1 MNEKKNDVWYKLRF
15 TIGGL
20 YLVLVFWWIAWS
32 SLIAWSFM
40 ENTNSAAF
48 EILEA
53 LVYLGF
59 FIWILSF
66 YKREYQSI
74 FLKHSCSKCKNSFS
88 IGREL
93 FHQFCIFRWLRQL
106 FSSVTSGQLYSC
118 CRKGFVLYNFLW
130 K

>member
-66 YKREYQSI
+66 YKREYQSTR
-74 FLKHSCSKCKNSFS
+74 LNLSSSRRQDKNQTKA
-88 IGREL
+88 RDKTATQPPTQNL
-93 FHQFCIFRWLRQL
+93 NQP
-106 FSSVTSGQLYSC
+106 
-118 CRKGFVLYNFLW
+118 
-130 K
+130 